1 MDLWTYN
8 DEGFDEYVVD
18 HDEYLGVGS
27 GAFSFLGDSL
37 YVNTFSLRRY
47 AERIAAGNTGVVTTA
62 VRSTNIQF
70 CSYRLLLGLFSHR
83 LSRKYFR
90 EVHGV
95 NLDRALM
102 KEMMGL
108 RLSGAIKDD
117 PNDPDRIIVTDAAN
131 SSVSS

>member
-47 AERIAAGNTGVVTTA
+47 AERIAAGNTGVRTTA

-70 CSYRLLLGLFSHR
+70 CSIDSFSDYS
-83 LSRKYFR
+83 LTAFR
-90 EVHGV
+90 
-95 NLDRALM
+95 A
-102 KEMMGL
+102 
-108 RLSGAIKDD
+108 S
-117 PNDPDRIIVTDAAN
+117 T
-131 SSVSS
+131 SVKFTGSISTVRS